1 MTDYIYRDGLRINH
15 TLYEKY
21 CEAKEKAGVEYLDIV
36 RKLQLKFTRT
46 KMTRYTKGIVVENN
60 SKIMKEV
67 KPC

>member
-1 MTDYIYRDGLRINH
+1 MSEYIQLNGLRVNYSQY
-15 TLYEKY
+15 LKY
-21 CEAKEKAGVEYLDIV
+21 LEAKEKAGVEYLDIV

-46 KMTRYTKGIVVENN
+46 KKTRYIKGIVVENN